1 MHLTNNINA
10 QWSILAGL
18 RFFLAWVVVC
28 DHLRHCVPSNDLLVS
43 FKSFTGFSA
52 VLGFLLISGYSIACS
67 ISKGSTGFYRR
78 RFMRVY
84 PLYLIA
90 IFVSFI
96 PFLIAGNEIVVLDS
110 TKYQQPT
117 LINLIGNLFFF
128 QGFLVFPL
136 GSNGV
141 IWTLS
146 VEVACYLLAP
156 LLVKLKP
163 QIFLLLITISAG
175 CYLAFSQIA
184 LPNKDITFL
193 RYGLPL
199 LLLSW
204 AWLLGFFYFF
214 HAKEPLAK
222 ISIVLLGCF
231 LLGFHGGNYGSLA
244 SFTYALSAL
253 LLIYAP
259 EIALPQ
265 NLCNVLDYLGELSY
279 PLYLFHTPAILLG
292 YAVMGLKNSFS
303 LIFLSLIFSALF
315 YYLVDLPLRHK
326 RGLGERVRESSL
338 LPSTHQPINL
348 STMKIAIVR
357 REKGV
362 ALSMDVYTDN
372 LIDRLKQLQPTWEI
386 IEIAPTPWGKN
397 GDENLWKS
405 GTGVRK
411 YYERLWNHPRQV
423 SQIEADIYHIVDHSN
438 AHVAY
443 WLKKTGK
450 PIVVTCHDLVQFV
463 YPEILN
469 DRSRFPAL
477 SMASWKYSVR
487 GMKSADRVIA
497 VSNHT
502 AKDVHQMLA
511 IPLDRIDVVP
521 NGVEPYFR
529 PLSPVEVAAIRQRYE
544 GSSEALCLLNVG
556 STHQRK
562 NIPTILKVLV
572 MLRECGVAVKLW
584 KVGDEFTAEQNTFIQ
599 SHNLESTITFMGKPD
614 KTALREI
621 YNAADVLLAPSLYEG
636 FGLTILEAMACGL
649 PVITANVSSLPEV
662 VGDGAIQLEPMDVSG
677 IVEKIRYLQQNLDS
691 RNELIER
698 GLIRAKAFC
707 WSNSAEKVG
716 LVYERAVQQKT
727 IYK

>member
-1 MHLTNNINA
+1 
-10 QWSILAGL
+10 
-18 RFFLAWVVVC
+18 
-28 DHLRHCVPSNDLLVS
+28 
-43 FKSFTGFSA
+43 
-52 VLGFLLISGYSIACS
+52 
-67 ISKGSTGFYRR
+67 
-78 RFMRVY
+78 
-84 PLYLIA
+84 
-90 IFVSFI
+90 
-96 PFLIAGNEIVVLDS
+96 
-110 TKYQQPT
+110 
-117 LINLIGNLFFF
+117 
-128 QGFLVFPL
+128 
-136 GSNGV
+136 
-141 IWTLS
+141 
-146 VEVACYLLAP
+146 
-156 LLVKLKP
+156 
-163 QIFLLLITISAG
+163 
-175 CYLAFSQIA
+175 
-184 LPNKDITFL
+184 
-193 RYGLPL
+193 
-199 LLLSW
+199 
-204 AWLLGFFYFF
+204 
-214 HAKEPLAK
+214 
-222 ISIVLLGCF
+222 
-231 LLGFHGGNYGSLA
+231 
-244 SFTYALSAL
+244 
-253 LLIYAP
+253 
-259 EIALPQ
+259 
-265 NLCNVLDYLGELSY
+265 
-279 PLYLFHTPAILLG
+279 
-292 YAVMGLKNSFS
+292 
-303 LIFLSLIFSALF
+303 
-315 YYLVDLPLRHK
+315 
-326 RGLGERVRESSL
+326 
-338 LPSTHQPINL
+338 
-348 STMKIAIVR
+348 MKIAIVR

-372 LIDRLKQLQPTWEI
+372 LIDRLKQLHPTWEI

-423 SQIEADIYHIVDHSN
+423 RQIEADIYHIVDHSN

-463 YPEILN
+463 YPEILK

-511 IPLDRIDVVP
+511 IPLDQIDVVP

-544 GSSEALCLLNVG
+544 GSSEALCILNVG

-599 SHNLESTITFMGKPD
+599 SHNLASTITFMGKPD

-621 YNAADVLLAPSLYEG
+621 YNAADVLIAPSLYEG

-662 VGDGAIQLEPMDVSG
+662 VGDGAIQIEPMDVSG

-691 RNELIER
+691 RHELIAR

-707 WSNSAEKVG
+707 WSNSAKKVG
-716 LVYERAVQQKT
+716 LVYERAVQQK
-727 IYK
+727 